1 LRIKAE
7 IGLNPH
13 ERGRR
18 QPLMIDASV
27 ALEPAAPKHLR
38 DTFNYELVQSAA
50 EAVAMGGH
58 VELAETFALQIAERL
73 LAHAAVREATVAVGK
88 PEALAAADVAG
99 AEVVV
104 RR

>member
-1 LRIKAE
+1 
-7 IGLNPH
+7 
-13 ERGRR
+13 
-18 QPLMIDASV
+18 
-27 ALEPAAPKHLR
+27 
-38 DTFNYELVQSAA
+38 
-50 EAVAMGGH
+50 
-58 VELAETFALQIAERL
+58 